1 MIPAGVCLPM
11 FNYLFYSALII
22 FLLGL
27 IFKISKWFTIKFG
40 DAGQN
45 FTALQRLTSAARG
58 IARIVFSLKLLLV
71 LKALLVDVLLQARVF
86 KEDGLRWLAH
96 MLIFYGFM
104 LLLIMHALDSEITAV
119 LFSDYY
125 PTVNPF
131 FFLRDLFGTMVLAG
145 VGIAIFRRYLSKPRR
160 LRTGPRDHY
169 AIFILA
175 VIMLSGIGLLG
186 LKITSANE
194 FKIMVEDYAGLDDE
208 EEIQALEAAWV
219 KDFGLVSPDTQP
231 PFDEDLLS
239 AGREVHQSSCLD
251 CHASAQWAFAGYAT
265 AKIIKPIAIW
275 LDQVG
280 GTTIL
285 WYIHFI
291 ACFAGLAYLPFSK
304 MFHIISTPLSL
315 IANRVMD
322 PGHSA
327 PANVLTRQI
336 MELDACTH
344 CGSCSLNCSAG
355 MIYEAIGNEYIL
367 PSEKMACLKK
377 MVAGKQLD
385 PGQIKA
391 IQEGVYLCTNCDRC
405 TVHCPSGIRLK
416 ELWYTVREELIAGGS
431 PQSSVLTPFSFAR
444 GLTVKAKLKAHDYDL
459 PLAKARQAVA
469 GRFSDLMKADDAI
482 PLNAHPS
489 SAGRPVLKDATF
501 SRCFSCQ
508 SCTSVCPVVG
518 NYEQPEDTLGLL
530 PHQIMCCL
538 GLGLTEMARG
548 AQMIWDC
555 LTCYQCQENCPQ
567 QVEVCDLLYDLKNYA
582 VSQSECRKSN
592 FE

>member
-1 MIPAGVCLPM
+1 M
-11 FNYLFYSALII
+11 FNYLFYSALIV

-27 IFKISKWFTIKFG
+27 IFKISKWFTTKLG

-45 FTALQRLTSAARG
+45 FTALQRLTSAAKG
-58 IARIVFSLKLLLV
+58 IARILFSLKLLLV

-86 KEDGLRWLAH
+86 KEDRPRWLAH

-104 LLLIMHALDSEITAV
+104 LLLIMHALDSKITAV

-145 VGIAIFRRYLSKPRR
+145 VGMAIFRRYLSKPRR

-186 LKITSANE
+186 LKITSTNE
-194 FKIMVEDYAGLDDE
+194 FKVMVEDYAGLDDE

-219 KDFGLVSPDTQP
+219 KDFGLVSADTQP

-239 AGREVHQSSCLD
+239 AGREVHRSSCLD
-251 CHASAQWAFAGYAT
+251 CHASARWAFAGYAT
-265 AKIIKPIAIW
+265 AKIIKPVAIW
-275 LDQVG
+275 LDQIG

-304 MFHIISTPLSL
+304 MFHIVSTPLSL

-336 MELDACTH
+336 MELDA
-344 CGSCSLNCSAG
+344 
-355 MIYEAIGNEYIL
+355 
-367 PSEKMACLKK
+367 
-377 MVAGKQLD
+377 
-385 PGQIKA
+385 
-391 IQEGVYLCTNCDRC
+391 
-405 TVHCPSGIRLK
+405 
-416 ELWYTVREELIAGGS
+416 
-431 PQSSVLTPFSFAR
+431 
-444 GLTVKAKLKAHDYDL
+444 
-459 PLAKARQAVA
+459 
-469 GRFSDLMKADDAI
+469 
-482 PLNAHPS
+482 
-489 SAGRPVLKDATF
+489 
-501 SRCFSCQ
+501 
-508 SCTSVCPVVG
+508 
-518 NYEQPEDTLGLL
+518 
-530 PHQIMCCL
+530 
-538 GLGLTEMARG
+538 
-548 AQMIWDC
+548 
-555 LTCYQCQENCPQ
+555 
-567 QVEVCDLLYDLKNYA
+567 
-582 VSQSECRKSN
+582 
-592 FE
+592 